1 PLPDLEAADDGPAG
15 QQVRA
20 AHDVQRP
27 GQAEVLGAAVHL
39 HVQLPGDLHVHRL
52 AAQPEVAADAD
63 GAGHDH
69 VAQERVRAGRQDL
82 PDRDAGGVDHLV
94 EQRPAEL
101 HDVVLPPELVE
112 VERAA
117 VDLERAGDDRPGVLA
132 GEAQLAGAGDLDVT
146 ALRGAEA
153 VQTDGEVEARV
164 VQRPE
169 RDQPADGCAA
179 GVAPEPDVDAQHAVV
194 QDAEGALHVT
204 IPDAHGLPER
214 ARAP

>member
-1 PLPDLEAADDGPAG
+1 
-15 QQVRA
+15 
-20 AHDVQRP
+20 
-27 GQAEVLGAAVHL
+27 
-39 HVQLPGDLHVHRL
+39 
-52 AAQPEVAADAD
+52 
-63 GAGHDH
+63 
-69 VAQERVRAGRQDL
+69 
-82 PDRDAGGVDHLV
+82 
-94 EQRPAEL
+94 
-101 HDVVLPPELVE
+101 VE

-214 ARAP
+214 ARAPQRELAPERGVAGGAAERERAVHAAAHVPE